1 MEWVLIGGL
10 IIWIVLIYIQVSY
23 LEHQNSLLRQEIT
36 ELYRLL
42 SYRNGIGGT
51 VYSPGCAWVM
61 LLLLFAAG
69 IIYILLNG

>member
-1 MEWVLIGGL
+1 MEWVLTGGL

-42 SYRNGIGGT
+42 SYRNGIGGP
-51 VYSPGCAWVM
+51 VYNPGCAGIV
-61 LLLLFAAG
+61 LLLLFVAV
-69 IIYILLNG
+69 IIYVSLSG